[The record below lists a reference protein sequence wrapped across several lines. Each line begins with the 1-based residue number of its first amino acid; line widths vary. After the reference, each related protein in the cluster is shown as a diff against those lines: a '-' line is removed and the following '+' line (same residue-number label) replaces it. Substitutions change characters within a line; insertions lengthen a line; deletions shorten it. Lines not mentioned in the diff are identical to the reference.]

1 MTEVNREVV
10 IATLKEFIVRESGLG
25 ETAKIDA
32 QTRLLEAGVLDS
44 LMIMT
49 IIAYCEEAFNC
60 SFDPDELEE
69 KDFETLTALA
79 DQVCLKL
86 DKAKVG

>member
-1 MTEVNREVV
+1 
-10 IATLKEFIVRESGLG
+10 
-25 ETAKIDA
+25 
-32 QTRLLEAGVLDS
+32 LEAGVLDS